1 MSSRAR
7 VAFTCAAVVVNLRP
21 LCAGPVCVAVRVET
35 GHGVYKGHEV
45 VPCDASMHVLQKA
58 EGLLWPEKARFHK
71 VACTQRCRAPWVWS
85 ALVST
90 AAYAEKAVN
99 QS

>member
-71 VACTQRCRAPWVWS
+71 VGSIS
-85 ALVST
+85 AHFVIHLL
-90 AAYAEKAVN
+90 AAFFSKCYVIVLPGVA
-99 QS
+99 